1 MNKEEAFK
9 ALTCVY
15 NAAKDFV
22 RAADL
27 GVARPE
33 LERVDE
39 YVQEKLVKLAEA
51 VGKLR
56 VLGKVERS

>member
-1 MNKEEAFK
+1 MDRLRT
-9 ALTCVY
+9 LTCVY

-33 LERVDE
+33 LERADE
-39 YVQEKLVKLAEA
+39 YVQEKLVKLVEA
-51 VGKLR
+51 VGQLK
-56 VLGKVERS
+56 VLGEVKKP